1 MNYKSELLT
10 IVRRRTAA
18 LQAGIEQINEAKASG
33 RYTLA
38 GLQAYVDDLNAANAV
53 AVAADQ
59 ARALQVID
67 QAAEDWK
74 STRKSTSAGNLQ
86 DAGYQAGLANVL
98 QLIRSGAM
106 DPENFPAV
114 LEAYE
119 GDTLSMAAVTDAV
132 RNSHNVDLMELLPQ
146 KVNQGEVFAQLR
158 KNARKYIAPVNLDNN
173 AAAQMG
179 LSLLMKIL
187 DRMNDN
193 LIMEE

>member
-1 MNYKSELLT
+1 MCEDVPPDCRQVLSRST
-10 IVRRRTAA
+10 RRR
-18 LQAGIEQINEAKASG
+18 QAGVIL
-33 RYTLA
+33 LA

-146 KVNQGEVFAQLR
+146 KVNQGEVFVQLR
-158 KNARKYIAPVNLDNN
+158 KGASKYIAPVNLDNN
-173 AAAQMG
+173 TVAQMG
-179 LSLLMKIL
+179 LSWFVKVL
-187 DRMNDN
+187 DHMNDN

>member
-74 STRKSTSAGNLQ
+74 TTRKSTSAGNLQ

-132 RNSHNVDLMELLPQ
+132 RNGHNVDLLELLPQ
-146 KVNQGEVFAQLR
+146 KVNQGEVFVQLR
-158 KNARKYIAPVNLDNN
+158 KNASKYIAPVNLNNN

>member
-10 IVRRRTAA
+10 IVRRRAA
-18 LQAGIEQINEAKASG
+18 GLQAGIEQISEAKTSG

-74 STRKSTSAGNLQ
+74 TTRKSTSAGNLQ

-98 QLIRSGAM
+98 QLIRSGSM

-119 GDTLSMAAVTDAV
+119 GDALSMAAVTDAV
-132 RNSHNVDLMELLPQ
+132 RNSHNVDLLELLPQ
-146 KVNQGEVFAQLR
+146 KVNQGEVFVQLR
-158 KNARKYIAPVNLDNN
+158 KGASKYIAPVNLDNN
-173 AAAQMG
+173 TAAQLG
-179 LSLLMKIL
+179 LSWFVKVL
-187 DRMNDN
+187 DHMNDN

>member
-1 MNYKSELLT
+1 MSYKSELLT
-10 IVRRRTAA
+10 IVRRRTAG
-18 LQAGIEQINEAKASG
+18 LQAGIEQISEAKTSG

-38 GLQAYVDDLNAANAV
+38 GLQAYVDDLNAANAA

-59 ARALQVID
+59 VRALQVID

-74 STRKSTSAGNLQ
+74 ATRKSTSAGNLQ

-119 GDTLSMAAVTDAV
+119 GDALSMAAVTDAV

-146 KVNQGEVFAQLR
+146 RVDQGEVFAQLR
-158 KNARKYIAPVNLDNN
+158 KNASKYIAPVNLDNN
-173 AAAQMG
+173 TAAQFG
-179 LSLLMKIL
+179 LSWIVKVL